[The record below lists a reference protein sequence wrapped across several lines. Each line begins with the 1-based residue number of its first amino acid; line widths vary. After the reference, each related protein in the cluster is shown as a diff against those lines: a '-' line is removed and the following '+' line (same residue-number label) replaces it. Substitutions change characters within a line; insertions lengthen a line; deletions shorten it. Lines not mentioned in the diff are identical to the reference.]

1 MRLEWTACRQ
11 AITLARIRAHSRLIG
26 IFIVVGSFLSGL
38 SGSFKKAHRD
48 GGEPLAAPGNDPRS
62 GEQFLDSI
70 PRWALDLSRASHVSR
85 RSLLCRPGHADK
97 IGEVASNAPLTDAGY
112 GEIEVDRETEPQV

>member
-70 PRWALDLSRASHVSR
+70 PRWALDLSRRRTCLDEASSAGR
-85 RSLLCRPGHADK
+85 AMRTKLAKSEATPLRPTLD
-97 IGEVASNAPLTDAGY
+97 T
-112 GEIEVDRETEPQV
+112 TE